1 MNKISIYDVAKLANV
16 SQSTVSRVLNNYPY
30 IKPETKQ
37 KVLNAIKELGFSP
50 NEIARG
56 LANNKTNTIGLIIEN
71 ISNSFYSETA
81 HIILREA
88 RKYNYEVIIIDSE
101 SDKENFKKSID
112 SLMAKRVDG
121 IIVASTR
128 MTNDIIVNLIDKN
141 FPIITY
147 NRRIYKDGYNS
158 HVVLDNFLGANM
170 AIEHLVK
177 LNHKRIAYISGP
189 LRYSTFYDRLQGF
202 LSSINTY
209 NLEVDE
215 EIMYM
220 DKLEYKKVYDFAKK
234 LMNSDNPPTAYFS
247 STDNMAL
254 AVMEAAV
261 SEGLKIP
268 EDISVIGCDDIDISG
283 NSFIQ
288 LTTIAQQKERMATL
302 TIEKLMKKIS
312 DKSNEEK
319 VDIVIKPQLKLRKT
333 TAEARKEVT

>member
-141 FPIITY
+141 IPIITY

-288 LTTIAQQKERMATL
+288 LTTIAQQKEKMATL

>member
-234 LMNSDNPPTAYFS
+234 LMNSNNPPTAYFS

>member
-234 LMNSDNPPTAYFS
+234 LMNSNNPPTAYFS

-288 LTTIAQQKERMATL
+288 LTTIAQQKEKMATL

-319 VDIVIKPQLKLRKT
+319 VDILIKPQLKLRKT

>member
-234 LMNSDNPPTAYFS
+234 LMNSNNPPTAYFS

-288 LTTIAQQKERMATL
+288 LTTIAQQKEKMAKL

>member
-1 MNKISIYDVAKLANV
+1 MDKISIYDVAKHAKV

-30 IKPETKQ
+30 IKAATKE
-37 KVLNAIKELGFSP
+37 KVLNAIKELGYSP

-56 LANNKTNTIGLIIEN
+56 LANNKTNTIGLIIED

-81 HIILREA
+81 QTILREA

-101 SDKENFKKSID
+101 SDPDNFKKSVD
-112 SLMAKRVDG
+112 SLTAKRVDG

-128 MTNDIIVNLIDKN
+128 MTNDIIVNLIDRK

-147 NRRIYKDGYNS
+147 NRRIYKEGYNR
-158 HVVLDNFLGANM
+158 HVVLDNYVGATM
-170 AIEHLVK
+170 AIKHLVE

-189 LRYSTFYDRLQGF
+189 LKFSTFYDRLQGF
-202 LSSINTY
+202 LSSIHTY

-215 EIMYM
+215 ELMYM
-220 DKLEYKKVYDFAKK
+220 DKLEYKKVYQFAKQ
-234 LMNSDNPPTAYFS
+234 LMNSQNPPTAYFS

-254 AVMEAAV
+254 AIMEAAV

-268 EDISVIGCDDIDISG
+268 QDISVIGCDDIDISG

-288 LTTIAQQKERMATL
+288 LTTIAQQKEKMATL
-302 TIEKLMKKIS
+302 AIENLMKQIGVE
-312 DKSNEEK
+312 DVNDDI
-319 VDIVIKPQLKLRKT
+319 DIVIQPQLILRKT
-333 TAEARKEVT
+333 TGEAKEGGC

>member
-288 LTTIAQQKERMATL
+288 LTTIAQQKEKMATL

>member
-147 NRRIYKDGYNS
+147 NRRIYKGGYNS

-170 AIEHLVK
+170 AIEHLVQ

-234 LMNSDNPPTAYFS
+234 LMNSNNPPTAYFS

-288 LTTIAQQKERMATL
+288 LTTIAQQKEKMATL

>member
-147 NRRIYKDGYNS
+147 NRRVYKDGYNS

-234 LMNSDNPPTAYFS
+234 LMNSNNPPTAYFS

-288 LTTIAQQKERMATL
+288 LTTIAQQKEKMATL

>member
-234 LMNSDNPPTAYFS
+234 LMNSNNPPTAYFS

-288 LTTIAQQKERMATL
+288 LTTIAQQKEKMATL

>member
-147 NRRIYKDGYNS
+147 NRRIYKDSYNS

-234 LMNSDNPPTAYFS
+234 LMNSNNPPTAYFS

-288 LTTIAQQKERMATL
+288 LTTIAQQKEKMATL

>member
-147 NRRIYKDGYNS
+147 NRRIYKDSYNS

-234 LMNSDNPPTAYFS
+234 LMNSNNPPTAYFS